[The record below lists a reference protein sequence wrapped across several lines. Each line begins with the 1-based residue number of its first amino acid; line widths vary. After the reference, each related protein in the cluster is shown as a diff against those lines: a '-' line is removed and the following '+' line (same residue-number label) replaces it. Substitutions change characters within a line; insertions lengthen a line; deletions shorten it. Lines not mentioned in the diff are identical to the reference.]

1 MHYDKLLHNTSCLLL
16 PRCSSS
22 FSHWRTYL
30 LPDGT
35 SPLKWCKLSSSSP
48 LAFTTPFLAHAA
60 HPSRLLLYVQSFVY
74 FFPDNTLRFP
84 VTRFSSAFCLSPF
97 PRPPPFLSSRTFP
110 FWSPEGERSFCST
123 RLSEQARGL
132 LQVIGGPFPDCS
144 FDQADVAVGK
154 RCKWECMIS
163 TREGWGCCFPIK
175 FSSELQNC
183 RIGGKSDEG
192 LIAAPQLRLL
202 LFSSSFTPFCI
213 RMNFTQTVTDV
224 QKAWMRMNNCAEQ

>member
-16 PRCSSS
+16 PRSSSS

-48 LAFTTPFLAHAA
+48 LAFTTPFLALAA

-84 VTRFSSAFCLSPF
+84 VTRFPSAFCLSPF

-144 FDQADVAVGK
+144 FDEAEVAVEKGVNEDAWFQ
-154 RCKWECMIS
+154 RARDEAAV
-163 TREGWGCCFPIK
+163 FP
-175 FSSELQNC
+175 LNLRQNC
-183 RIGGKSDEG
+183 RIAG
-192 LIAAPQLRLL
+192 LEVNL
-202 LFSSSFTPFCI
+202 
-213 RMNFTQTVTDV
+213 MKV
-224 QKAWMRMNNCAEQ
+224 